1 MNDDF
6 DLDRLGDVPDPM
18 SGVGDWPLPPRPA
31 AAALGPS
38 PTRSG
43 VAAVRATALVVA
55 LLYELAWIGIMN
67 GRADLHT
74 MPLST
79 LLLELAVPLA
89 TALLALAAAAGS
101 GKESLGQP
109 KARLVTLAL
118 ASPVVFVVGSFLA
131 GNFVAST
138 DMDTEAFWPH
148 ALRCFL
154 WTSLYALGPLSLAV
168 WAFRRSFATA
178 PAWRTAALGMA
189 CGAAGAA
196 TMSFVCSVGT
206 PAHVIVGHGGII
218 FVAALGGALLGRR
231 FGQV

>member
-1 MNDDF
+1 VNDDF
-6 DLDRLGDVPDPM
+6 DLDRLRDVPDPM
-18 SGVGDWPLPPRPA
+18 ADVGDWPLPPRPA
-31 AAALGPS
+31 GALQSS
-38 PTRSG
+38 PTRAG
-43 VAAVRATALVVA
+43 MAAMRATALVAA

-79 LLLELAVPLA
+79 LLLELAIPLA
-89 TALLALAAAAGS
+89 TAMVALAAAAGS
-101 GKESLGQP
+101 GKESLGEP
-109 KARLVTLAL
+109 KGRLVTLAL
-118 ASPVVFVVGSFLA
+118 LSPVLFVVGTFLA
-131 GNFVAST
+131 GNFVASA
-138 DMDTEAFWPH
+138 DMDADSFWPH

-154 WTSLYALGPLSLAV
+154 WTSLYALGPVALAA
-168 WAFRRSFATA
+168 WAFRRSFATT

-218 FVAALGGALLGRR
+218 FVAALGGAALGRR
-231 FGQV
+231 FGQI

>member
-1 MNDDF
+1 VNDDF

-18 SGVGDWPLPPRPA
+18 AGVGDWPLPPRPA
-31 AAALGPS
+31 GPLPSS
-38 PTRSG
+38 PTRGG
-43 VAAVRATALVVA
+43 VATIRTTALVAA

-79 LLLELAVPLA
+79 LLLELAIPLA
-89 TALLALAAAAGS
+89 TGLVALAAAAGA
-101 GKESLGQP
+101 GKESLGEP
-109 KARLVTLAL
+109 KGRLVTLAL
-118 ASPVVFVVGSFLA
+118 LSPVLFVVGTFLA
-131 GNFVAST
+131 GNFVVT
-138 DMDTEAFWPH
+138 DVDTDPFWPH

-154 WTSLYALGPLSLAV
+154 WTSLYALGPLALAA
-168 WAFRRSFATA
+168 WAFRRSFATV

-206 PAHVIVGHGGII
+206 PAHVIVGHGGVI
-218 FVAALGGALLGRR
+218 FVAALGGAALGRR
-231 FGQV
+231 FGRI